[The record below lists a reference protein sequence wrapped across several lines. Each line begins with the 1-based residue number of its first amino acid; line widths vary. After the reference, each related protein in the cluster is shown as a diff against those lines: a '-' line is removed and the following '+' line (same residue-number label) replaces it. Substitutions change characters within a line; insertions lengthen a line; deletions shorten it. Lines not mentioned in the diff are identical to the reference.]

1 MNIFPEVKN
10 IKYTSGNPAKFTKL
24 RLNIS
29 DQDQLT
35 EQRAIELAKIRFWDY
50 PEIISLE
57 SENSSEVIEL
67 FCVAE
72 LSDENVDQDYLE
84 LFNSQGYRIKITEEK
99 IILHYK
105 TQTGFV
111 YGLTT
116 IKKMI
121 SEFLS
126 GSGKF
131 DDYAEVKI
139 DRKGYKQ
146 LQDLNSEIYNTVY
159 TLPSC
164 EIVDYPSVEVR
175 AVAPT
180 FSWYS
185 GYGRLGFDMQLWGY
199 DEWVEYLYQCVD
211 QKINQFNMVMYGYWP
226 FEFDEYPETIYKDI
240 PIEIWNA
247 ENERFIKMKYTHPN
261 IEDNFMPKFIDLA
274 HELGVKIVAY
284 VGLNSYNG
292 GYSIVNPEKRMIP
305 PKGSDFLNDFDSVC
319 LSDPDNAAYIVR
331 SMEKITE
338 LGFDGF
344 ALEESEEG
352 FWFCECDQCTERW
365 HSVSSTPGEAKHKA
379 NFWLLDQIYE
389 SVRKINPEVIV
400 GIRAFRQP
408 PLEKDPAFLEECVDS
423 IKDDVV
429 LFWAPGLYV
438 PETEFTKWI
447 DAFGKERI
455 WARDTES
462 NSITS
467 TMGRLYRIF
476 ESNVLRYEDEANVQ
490 VIERDI
496 DQHRGSIR
504 ERVHGINGYMFEWFG
519 YFLHQWAHGNYGWGS
534 EMPDDEFFEK
544 SCQAEFGESL
554 GKTILNVLKNILT
567 IHESQMKLYTTPFPF
582 QSNIVNKSDIPRIN
596 KAIEDH
602 AGILEK
608 IHLII
613 KTLSFNPKLRHYALH
628 FKKIENSH
636 RRSRIIYEMMLASI
650 EYDNAKDE
658 DKDKLLDEILFY
670 NERDF
675 DIVKEMFFDI
685 NPVSA
690 TGVKSC
696 MIPYHELKRLIH
708 NIKNPNDQDD
718 AIICSGI
725 EALGWLWLDSSK

>member
-1 MNIFPEVKN
+1 MNIFPEVKSIN
-10 IKYTSGNPAKFTKL
+10 YKSGNPAKFNKL
-24 RLNIS
+24 KLNLYE
-29 DQDQLT
+29 QDELT
-35 EQRAIELAKIRFWDY
+35 QSKADELAKIRFWDY

-57 SENSSEVIEL
+57 ADNPANVL
-67 FCVAE
+67 AVDCVAD
-72 LSDENVDQDYLE
+72 LSDQDVEPDYSE
-84 LFNSQGYRIKITEEK
+84 LYRKQGYRLKIEETKIT
-99 IILHYK
+99 LSYQ
-105 TQTGFV
+105 TQVGFL

-116 IKKMI
+116 LKKMI
-121 SEFLS
+121 AAYLS
-126 GSGKF
+126 GTGVF
-131 DDYAEVKI
+131 DEYIDLEI
-139 DRKGYKQ
+139 DRAGYKKLQQ
-146 LQDLNSEIYNTVY
+146 LNADINTAEYV
-159 TLPSC
+159 LPAC
-164 EIVDYPSVEVR
+164 EIIDYPSVEVR

-199 DEWVEYLYQCVD
+199 DEWAEYLYQCVD

-261 IEDNFMPKFIDLA
+261 IEDNFLPKFIDLA

-292 GYSIVNPEKRMIP
+292 GYSIVYPEKRMVP
-305 PKGSDFLNDFDSVC
+305 PAGSDFLNDFDSIC
-319 LSDPDNAAYIVR
+319 LSDPKNAAYIVR

-352 FWFCECDQCTERW
+352 FWFCECDKCKEKW

-389 SVRKINPEVIV
+389 AVRKINPEVVV

-408 PLEKDPAFLEECVDS
+408 PLEKDPAFLQECVDS
-423 IKDDVV
+423 VRDDVV

-447 DAFGKERI
+447 DAFGKDRI

-496 DQHRGSIR
+496 EQHKGSIR
-504 ERVHGINGYMFEWFG
+504 EKVHGINGYMFEWFG

-534 EMPDDEFFEK
+534 TMPNDDFFENACK
-544 SCQAEFGESL
+544 AEFGENL
-554 GKTILNVLKNILT
+554 GREILNVLRSILT

-582 QSNIVNKSDIPRIN
+582 QSNIVNKSDIPTIEQ
-596 KAIEDH
+596 AIADH
-602 AGILEK
+602 PAILAK
-608 IHLII
+608 IQKMIHA
-613 KTLSFNPKLRHYALH
+613 LSSNPKLKHYALH
-628 FKKIENSH
+628 FKKIENSY

-650 EYDNAKDE
+650 EYDNAPEE
-658 DKDKLLDEILFY
+658 DKAALLDEILFF

-696 MIPYHELKRLIH
+696 MIPYHEVKRLIN
-708 NIKNPNDQDD
+708 NIKYPENKDE

-725 EALGWLWLDSSK
+725 EALGWLWLDNSK